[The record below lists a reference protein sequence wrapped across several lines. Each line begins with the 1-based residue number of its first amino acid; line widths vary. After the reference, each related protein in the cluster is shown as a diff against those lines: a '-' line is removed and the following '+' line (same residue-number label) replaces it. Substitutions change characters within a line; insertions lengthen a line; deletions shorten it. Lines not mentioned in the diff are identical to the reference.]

1 MTRIDHRAIVSGGL
15 LIAAAACLM
24 RIVYTDQMTFW
35 QLMWPQLVMGFS
47 MPLIVIPLM
56 DMSVSSLPPED
67 TAAGA
72 GQFNFVRT
80 LASALSVAAVVAY
93 WSNSISTNSAMLAGE
108 LQHPQALLGAAAASG
123 MGLDKALNLLNLMV
137 QGQSVM
143 LATNR
148 TFLAVDLINLV
159 AAAFVWIAPK
169 PPRSAG
175 ATPKIH

>member
-1 MTRIDHRAIVSGGL
+1 
-15 LIAAAACLM
+15 
-24 RIVYTDQMTFW
+24 
-35 QLMWPQLVMGFS
+35 
-47 MPLIVIPLM
+47 
-56 DMSVSSLPPED
+56 
-67 TAAGA
+67 
-72 GQFNFVRT
+72 
-80 LASALSVAAVVAY
+80 
-93 WSNSISTNSAMLAGE
+93 
-108 LQHPQALLGAAAASG
+108 
-123 MGLDKALNLLNLMV
+123 MGLDKALSLLNLMV